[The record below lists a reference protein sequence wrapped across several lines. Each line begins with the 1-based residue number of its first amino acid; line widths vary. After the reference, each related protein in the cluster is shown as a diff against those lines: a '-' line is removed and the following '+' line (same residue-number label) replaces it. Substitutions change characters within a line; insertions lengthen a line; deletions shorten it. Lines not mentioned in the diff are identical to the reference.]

1 MIKIQHQMISYEL
14 DEKVVGFITFP
25 LIKDGVVNINQT
37 FTHTSHRGKGIA
49 KELMDALY
57 IHLKE
62 NNLKAVLN
70 CSYAVKYFER
80 YEEKK
85 DVLAWNQL

>member
-37 FTHTSHRGKGIA
+37 FTPTSHRGKGIA

-85 DVLAWNQL
+85 DVLA